1 MNTFRTTILLAVLT
15 ALLVWI
21 GDMFGGRQGAI
32 LALILA
38 GGMNFVSYWFS
49 DKIVIKMYGGQEIT
63 AQDDPEL
70 YGLVQDLTQRA
81 GLPMPKVYVLPQETP
96 NAFATGRNP
105 EHAAVAV
112 TDGIRRILNKRELA
126 GVLGHELTHVKNRD
140 ILVSTIAATLAGAIG
155 YLAQMAQWAMIFG
168 GNRDRDEEGGSNI
181 FGLIV
186 MMIVAP
192 IAAMLIQMAVSR
204 SREYGADEGG
214 AKVTGDPLALASALR
229 KLHMGAQN
237 IPLEVNNATA
247 NATAH
252 MFIVNPLTGGGLA
265 SLFSTHPPMEE
276 RIARLEAMVG
286 KNGLCPRILTLP
298 SIYNRRH
305 TERSQADL
313 SVWACVVIG
322 DESAAY
328 ERHSGQAGDS

>member
-1 MNTFRTTILLAVLT
+1 MNTLRTTILLAVLT
-15 ALLVWI
+15 ALLIWI
-21 GDMFGGRQGAI
+21 GDMLGGRQGAI
-32 LALILA
+32 IALLLA
-38 GGMNFVSYWFS
+38 GGMNFFSYWFS
-49 DKIVIKMYGGQEIT
+49 DKIVIKMYGGQEVT

-70 YGLVQDLTQRA
+70 YGMVQDLTQRA
-81 GLPMPKVYVLPQETP
+81 GLPMPKVYLLPQDTP

-126 GVLGHELTHVKNRD
+126 GVLGHELSHVKNRD
-140 ILVSTIAATLAGAIG
+140 ILVSTIAATLAGAIS

-168 GNRDRDEEGGSNI
+168 GNRDRDDEGGSNI

-237 IPLEVNNATA
+237 IPLHVNNATA

-252 MFIVNPLTGGGLA
+252 MFIVNPLTGHGLA

-276 RIARLEAMVG
+276 RIARLEAMAG
-286 KNGLCPRILTLP
+286 KMGYARA
-298 SIYNRRH
+298 S
-305 TERSQADL
+305 
-313 SVWACVVIG
+313 
-322 DESAAY
+322 
-328 ERHSGQAGDS
+328 

>member
-15 ALLVWI
+15 ALLIWI
-21 GDMFGGRQGAI
+21 GDMLGGRQGAVI
-32 LALILA
+32 ALLIA
-38 GGMNFVSYWFS
+38 GGMNFFSYWFS
-49 DKIVIKMYGGQEIT
+49 DKIVIKMYGGQEVT

-70 YGLVQDLTQRA
+70 YGMVQDLAQRA
-81 GLPMPKVYVLPQETP
+81 GLPMPKVYLLPQDMP

-126 GVLGHELTHVKNRD
+126 GVLGHELSHVKNRD

-168 GNRDRDEEGGSNI
+168 GNRDRDDEGGGNI
-181 FGLIV
+181 VGLIV

-204 SREYGADEGG
+204 SREYGADAGG
-214 AKVTGDPLALASALR
+214 AQITGDPLALASALK
-229 KLHMGAQN
+229 KLHMGAQQ
-237 IPLEVNNATA
+237 IPLHVNNATA

-252 MFIVNPLTGGGLA
+252 MFIVNPLSGHSLA

-276 RIARLEAMVG
+276 RIARLEAMAG
-286 KNGLCPRILTLP
+286 KMGYARA
-298 SIYNRRH
+298 S
-305 TERSQADL
+305 
-313 SVWACVVIG
+313 
-322 DESAAY
+322 
-328 ERHSGQAGDS
+328 